1 MTQDDAGAGRRGL
14 RAILSPAL
22 LEVVRDRYGLSS
34 VDGGVDLGGSSSLNL
49 LVQDSNR
56 RYVVRMY
63 RPYVTEARLRDL
75 HHVRRALAT
84 GGVPCP
90 DFLPTRDGQPWI
102 TLDGRL
108 VELEYYVERDAT
120 MDTWERLEM
129 ALPMLGRIH
138 TILQD
143 VEIGLE
149 GKRPRFANHI
159 EPHDMLDKTFAGTQ
173 RMRGW
178 ACSPAER
185 SLADAADELAHRVVA
200 AERDLVATLPRQLI
214 HGDFWD
220 NNVFFRNGRLV
231 LVTDF
236 DYMGERA
243 RIDDV
248 ALTLYFTSLKYAA
261 TATSDAL
268 RWRLRRLVDAYDS
281 GLANPLSRAERAA
294 LPLALARQPLWS
306 IGGWVALLDDEP
318 SARHHAAGTV
328 WAVDWALG
336 ITGELDRWQTT
347 FASTTGS

>member
-1 MTQDDAGAGRRGL
+1 
-14 RAILSPAL
+14 
-22 LEVVRDRYGLSS
+22 
-34 VDGGVDLGGSSSLNL
+34 
-49 LVQDSNR
+49 
-56 RYVVRMY
+56 
-63 RPYVTEARLRDL
+63 
-75 HHVRRALAT
+75 
-84 GGVPCP
+84 
-90 DFLPTRDGQPWI
+90 
-102 TLDGRL
+102 
-108 VELEYYVERDAT
+108 
-120 MDTWERLEM
+120 
-129 ALPMLGRIH
+129 
-138 TILQD
+138 
-143 VEIGLE
+143 
-149 GKRPRFANHI
+149 
-159 EPHDMLDKTFAGTQ
+159 
-173 RMRGW
+173 
-178 ACSPAER
+178 
-185 SLADAADELAHRVVA
+185 
-200 AERDLVATLPRQLI
+200 
-214 HGDFWD
+214 
-220 NNVFFRNGRLV
+220 V

-236 DYMGERA
+236 DFMGERA